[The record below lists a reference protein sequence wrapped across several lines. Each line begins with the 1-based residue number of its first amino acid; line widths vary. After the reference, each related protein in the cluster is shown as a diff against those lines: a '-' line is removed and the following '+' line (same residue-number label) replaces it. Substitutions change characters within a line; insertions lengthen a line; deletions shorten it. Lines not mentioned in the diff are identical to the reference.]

1 MSSQI
6 KQQTA
11 AASLRVQLAEPG
23 KTIVCP
29 GVYDG
34 FTARMALK
42 AGFDC
47 LYMTGAGTTISK
59 LGMPDLGIA
68 TLNDMRDT
76 ASMIASLDQS
86 VPLIADAD
94 TGYGGSVMVGRTVS
108 QYMQAGVAALH
119 LEDQVQSKR
128 CGHLLNKQVVSQ
140 DEFISRIRA
149 ADIVREQ
156 RLGDILII
164 ARTDSLQ
171 FEGYEVARDRLKAAI
186 AVGADI
192 AFLEGIT
199 TKEQARQICK
209 DLAPTP
215 VMYNNVPGGL
225 SPDLSAQEAQE
236 LGFKLIRFPGLCL
249 EPVFEAVTRAM
260 EKLKEDGAPPKPE
273 RARIGSPKA
282 LFEVVGLHE
291 CIGLDAAAGGAS
303 YSRGI

>member
-1 MSSQI
+1 MANQT
-6 KQQTA
+6 QQTA
-11 AASLRVQLAEPG
+11 VARLRAQLAEPDNI
-23 KTIVCP
+23 IVCP

-34 FTARMALK
+34 FTARIALK

-47 LYMTGAGTTISK
+47 LYMTGAGTTMSR

-94 TGYGGSVMVGRTVS
+94 TGFGGPVMVGRTVS

-128 CGHLLNKQVVSQ
+128 CGHLLNKQIVSE

-149 ADIVREQ
+149 ANIVRNKH
-156 RLGDILII
+156 LGDILII
-164 ARTDSLQ
+164 ARTDALQ
-171 FEGYEVARDRLKAAI
+171 SEGYEVARDRLKAAI

-199 TKEQARQICK
+199 SKEQARQICE

-225 SPDLSAQEAQE
+225 SPDLSAHEAKE
-236 LGFKLIRFPGLCL
+236 LGFKLIIYPGLCL
-249 EPVFEAVTRAM
+249 EPVFESVTRAM
-260 EKLKEDGAPPKPE
+260 EGLKKDGAPAKSGQD
-273 RARIGSPKA
+273 RKGSPKA
-282 LFEVVGLHE
+282 LFEVVGLRE

-303 YSRGI
+303 YTGGV

>member
-1 MSSQI
+1 MPNQI
-6 KQQTA
+6 AQQTA
-11 AASLRVQLAEPG
+11 TSRLRALLAEPE
-23 KTIVCP
+23 KIIVCP

-42 AGFDC
+42 TGFDC
-47 LYMTGAGTTISK
+47 LYMTGAGTTISR

-94 TGYGGSVMVGRTVS
+94 TGFGGPIMVGRTVA

-128 CGHLLNKQVVSQ
+128 CGHLLNKQIVSQ
-140 DEFISRIRA
+140 DEFVSRIRA
-149 ADIVREQ
+149 ANLVRSQ
-156 RLGDILII
+156 RQGDILII
-164 ARTDSLQ
+164 ARSDALQ
-171 FEGYEVARDRLKAAI
+171 SEGYEVARDRLKAAI

-199 TKEQARQICK
+199 SKEQARQICE

-215 VMYNNVPGGL
+215 VMYNNVPGGV

-236 LGFKLIRFPGLCL
+236 LGFKLIIYPGLCL
-249 EPVFEAVTRAM
+249 EPVFGAVTRAM
-260 EKLKEDGAPPKPE
+260 EKLKEDGAPPKSE
-273 RARIGSPKA
+273 AGRNGSPKA
-282 LFEVVGLHE
+282 LFEVVGLRE
-291 CIGLDAAAGGAS
+291 CIKLDAAAGGAS
-303 YSRGI
+303 YSGGV

>member
-1 MSSQI
+1 MSNQT
-6 KQQTA
+6 QQTA
-11 AASLRVQLAEPG
+11 VARLRAQLAEPDNI
-23 KTIVCP
+23 IVCP

-34 FTARMALK
+34 FTARIALK

-68 TLNDMRDT
+68 TLNDMRET

-94 TGYGGSVMVGRTVS
+94 TGFGGPVMVGRTVS

-128 CGHLLNKQVVSQ
+128 CGHLLNKQIVAE

-149 ADIVREQ
+149 ANITRDK

-164 ARTDSLQ
+164 ARTDALQ
-171 FEGYEVARDRLKAAI
+171 SEGYEVARDRLKAAI

-199 TKEQARQICK
+199 SKEQARQICE

-215 VMYNNVPGGL
+215 VMYNNVAGGV
-225 SPDLSAQEAQE
+225 SPDLSAHEAKE
-236 LGFKLIRFPGLCL
+236 LGFKLIIYPGACL
-249 EPVFEAVTRAM
+249 EPVFQAVTRAL
-260 EKLKEDGAPPKPE
+260 EGLKENGAPPKSEQE
-273 RARIGSPKA
+273 RKASPKA
-282 LFEVVGLHE
+282 LFEVVGLRE

-303 YSRGI
+303 YKGGV

>member
-1 MSSQI
+1 MSNQT
-6 KQQTA
+6 QQTA
-11 AASLRVQLAEPG
+11 VARLRAQLAEPDNI
-23 KTIVCP
+23 IVCP

-34 FTARMALK
+34 FTARIALK

-47 LYMTGAGTTISK
+47 LYMTGAGTTMSR

-94 TGYGGSVMVGRTVS
+94 TGFGGPVMVGRTVS

-128 CGHLLNKQVVSQ
+128 CGHLLNKQIVSE

-149 ADIVREQ
+149 ANIVRKKH
-156 RLGDILII
+156 LGDILII
-164 ARTDSLQ
+164 ARTDALQ
-171 FEGYEVARDRLKAAI
+171 SEGYEVARDRLKAAI

-199 TKEQARQICK
+199 SKEQARQICE

-225 SPDLSAQEAQE
+225 SPDLSAHEAKE
-236 LGFKLIRFPGLCL
+236 LGFKLIIYPGLCL
-249 EPVFEAVTRAM
+249 EPVFESVTRAM
-260 EKLKEDGAPPKPE
+260 EGLKKDGAPPKSAQD
-273 RARIGSPKA
+273 RKGSPKA
-282 LFEVVGLHE
+282 LFEVVGLRE

-303 YSRGI
+303 YTGGV